1 MTTRAFNQY
10 MEMYYKEHPQFPDNL
25 RELIHEQYNTAEET
39 AIIRVNTLDHSHDN
53 IAVLHHPLEANF
65 LTKQHSHDY
74 FELMYVSKGSCT
86 QKIGSTVCNL
96 STGDFCLLNPYVTH
110 EIDID
115 SQETFL
121 FNIMIKESLFK
132 ESFFCMITGNDLISN
147 FFATSLFAESQ
158 QKSYLY
164 FPKTENTTA
173 ENHIHSLI
181 IELYEKKLGYQKAA
195 ENYLAL
201 LFMELTRSLQSRI
214 DKENFAIMGGN
225 PLSEILAYINQHKL
239 DVTLTSVAEQFHYH
253 PKYLSALIK
262 KYTNKSFSEIL
273 QETKLQ
279 EVCYYLKDTSLS
291 IDEISQLMG
300 YYDRSYFN
308 RLFKKTFQMSPGQY
322 RAVYCQS
329 PSILSTD

>member
-10 MEMYYKEHPQFPDNL
+10 MEMYYREHPPFPDNIK
-25 RELIHEQYNTAEET
+25 ELIDSCFHDDKDTT
-39 AIIRVNTLDHSHDN
+39 RLPVNIFDSTPNNLAVISH
-53 IAVLHHPLEANF
+53 PMEANF
-65 LTKQHSHDY
+65 LSKQHSHDY
-74 FELMYVSKGSCT
+74 FELMYVSRGSCT
-86 QKIGSTVCNL
+86 QKIGDEACNL
-96 STGDFCLLNPYVTH
+96 SAGDFCLLNPFVTH

-115 SQETFL
+115 SPDTFL
-121 FNIMIKESLFK
+121 FNIMIKPGLFK

-147 FFATSLFAESQ
+147 FFATSLFAESR

-164 FPKTENTTA
+164 FPGEENTVSA
-173 ENHIHSLI
+173 SHIHSLI

-201 LFMELTRSLQSRI
+201 LFMEFARTWQNRI
-214 DKENFAIMGGN
+214 DRENYAIMGGN

-239 DVTLTSVAEQFHYH
+239 DVTLTSVADHFHYH
-253 PKYLSALIK
+253 PKYLSSLIK
-262 KYTNKSFSEIL
+262 KYTHKSFSEIL
-273 QETKLQ
+273 QDAKLQ
-279 EVCYYLKDTSLS
+279 EVCHYLKNTGLS

-322 RAVYCQS
+322 RELYSGQQDV
-329 PSILSTD
+329 